1 MKYVEQIMAGM
12 TDRDKRYNLISM
24 CLIKLLFSVL
34 VFCLVV
40 FFLSR
45 VLPVSTLGSAGTV
58 VSGRVGVALISFV
71 YISIGLCCFSILKN
85 GFPMLCM
92 SFPMMW
98 EALLKLWDGR
108 KGQESQAFN
117 MECSGPGGV
126 EENNHGE
133 EESIEQRILNFIRGY
148 KQVKVIPLVFLWLQ
162 RNGSLRG
169 ETRDDFRRY
178 VYRATGVKVSGS
190 HMSQTISDLNAILD
204 KDDRDDAQV
213 KVFLRIGEFLKTIVA
228 PGEAFSL
235 GDKTSPA
242 TEESRISPNDTE

>member
-1 MKYVEQIMAGM
+1 MN
-12 TDRDKRYNLISM
+12 R
-24 CLIKLLFSVL
+24 FW
-34 VFCLVV
+34 
-40 FFLSR
+40 
-45 VLPVSTLGSAGTV
+45 PVCASGSDGTV
-58 VSGRVGVALISFV
+58 VSGWVRVALIAFI
-71 YISIGLCCFSILKN
+71 YISVGLCCFSILKN

-126 EENNHGE
+126 GENDHAE
-133 EESIEQRILNFIRGY
+133 EESIEQRILNYIRGY

-169 ETRDDFRRY
+169 ETRDDFRCY

-204 KDDRDDAQV
+204 KDDKNDEQV
-213 KVFLRIGEFLKTIVA
+213 KEFWRIGGFLKTIVA